1 MKSVIALISL
11 SVLLLIVSCNS
22 GQGKKKNNTSKN
34 QPQTMMLFV
43 GTNTGDG
50 SQGIY
55 SFTFDSDS
63 GKLGN
68 KQLAAETS
76 NPTYLV
82 IDSTRQYV
90 YSVNED
96 DNGAVSSFRL
106 DQGTGRLSFISQQP
120 THGAWPCYIDVNK
133 AGNHLAVA
141 NYGTGNVA
149 FYKLDSGRI
158 EANPIIRQQEGSGP
172 NKDRQ
177 EGPHAHLAKF
187 GPWGKFLYSNDLG
200 TDKVYAYPIL
210 EDGSIGE
217 EQVAMTADPGDGPRH
232 LVFNPSK
239 KLVFVINELSGSIIS
254 AKVDPSKGTFE
265 RIDKVSTLPDDF
277 TGTNT
282 CADIHLSNDGKFL
295 YGSNRGHNSI
305 AVFSV
310 NEAGELKKIQTV
322 PVQGNWPR
330 NFTLTPEG
338 NYLLVANKKSGNIVV
353 FRVDKKTGLLTPTG
367 HHVAVASPVCLKFY

>member
-1 MKSVIALISL
+1 MKSVITLLSL
-11 SVLLLIVSCNS
+11 SILLLVTSCNTRPVE
-22 GQGKKKNNTSKN
+22 KKDNTSKN
-34 QPQTMMLFV
+34 QPQTMKLYV
-43 GTNTGDG
+43 GTNTGNG
-50 SQGIY
+50 SEGIY
-55 SFTFDSDS
+55 LFTFDSDS
-63 GKLGN
+63 GKLSN
-68 KQLAAETS
+68 KQLAVKTS

-82 IDSTRQYV
+82 IDSARQFV

-96 DNGAVSSFRL
+96 DTGAVSSFRL
-106 DQGTGRLSFISQQP
+106 DQETGLLSFISRQP
-120 THGAWPCYIDVNK
+120 TQGAWPCYIDVNK
-133 AGNHLAVA
+133 GGDRLAVA
-141 NYGTGNVA
+141 NYGTGNIA
-149 FYKLDSGRI
+149 YYKLDSGQI
-158 EANPIIRQQEGSGP
+158 EANPVIRQQEGSGP

-210 EDGSIGE
+210 KDGSIGE
-217 EQVAMTADPGDGPRH
+217 EQVAMEADPGDGPRH
-232 LVFNPSK
+232 LIFNPSK

-254 AKVDPSKGTFE
+254 AKVDPAAGTFE

-310 NEAGELKKIQTV
+310 SEEGKLKKIQTV

-338 NYLLVANKKSGNIVV
+338 NYLLVANKKSGSIVV
-353 FRVDKKTGLLTPTG
+353 FRVDRKTGLITPTG
-367 HHVAVASPVCLKFY
+367 HHVAVANPVCLKFF

>member
-1 MKSVIALISL
+1 MKTVTAIISL
-11 SVLLLIVSCNS
+11 SILLLSAGCNYN
-22 GQGKKKNNTSKN
+22 QEKKQDNTSNK
-34 QPQTMMLFV
+34 PYKMMKLFV

-55 SFTFDSDS
+55 LFTFDSDS
-63 GKLGN
+63 GKLTN
-68 KQLAAETS
+68 KQLAVETS

-82 IDSTRQYV
+82 IDTMRHFV
-90 YSVNED
+90 YAVNEND
-96 DNGAVSSFRL
+96 TGAVSSFRL
-106 DQGTGRLSFISQQP
+106 DQATGKLSFINQQP

-133 AGNHLAVA
+133 AGDRLAVA

-217 EQVAMTADPGDGPRH
+217 EQVAMEADPGDGPRH

-254 AKVDPSKGTFE
+254 AKVDPAAGTFE

-277 TGTNT
+277 TGNNT

-310 NEAGELKKIQTV
+310 SEEGKLKKIQTV

-330 NFTLTPEG
+330 NFTLTPQG
-338 NYLLVANKKSGNIVV
+338 NYLLVANKKSGSIVV
-353 FRVDKKTGLLTPTG
+353 FRVDRKTGLITPTG

>member
-1 MKSVIALISL
+1 MKSVITLLSL
-11 SVLLLIVSCNS
+11 SILLLVASCNTRP
-22 GQGKKKNNTSKN
+22 GEKKENTSKK
-34 QPQTMMLFV
+34 QHKIMKLFV
-43 GTNTGDG
+43 GTNTENG
-50 SQGIY
+50 SEGIY
-55 SFTFDSDS
+55 LFTFDPDS
-63 GKLGN
+63 GKLSN
-68 KQLAAETS
+68 KQLAAKTT

-82 IDSTRQYV
+82 IDTTRHFV

-96 DNGAVSSFRL
+96 DTGAVSSFRL
-106 DQGTGRLSFISQQP
+106 DQETGLLSFISWQP
-120 THGAWPCYIDVNK
+120 TRGAWPCYIDVNK
-133 AGNHLAVA
+133 AGDRLAVA
-141 NYGTGNVA
+141 NYGAGNIA
-149 FYKLDSGRI
+149 YYKLDSGRI
-158 EANPIIRQQEGSGP
+158 EANPVIRQQEGSGP

-200 TDKVYAYPIL
+200 TDKVYAYPIMD
-210 EDGSIGE
+210 DGSIGE
-217 EQVAMTADPGDGPRH
+217 EQVAMEADPGDGPRH

-254 AKVDPSKGTFE
+254 AKVNPAAGTFE

-310 NEAGELKKIQTV
+310 SEEGKLKKIQTV

-338 NYLLVANKKSGNIVV
+338 NYLLVANKKSGSIVV
-353 FRVDKKTGLLTPTG
+353 FRVDRKTGLITPTG
-367 HHVAVASPVCLKFY
+367 HHVAVASPVCLKFF